1 MSAFPRP
8 ASTVVLMNQQSM
20 VYLTKRPETM
30 KFMAGVYVFPGGAV
44 DKGDE
49 VQDFQN
55 EIVGSRNDSFEL
67 AYYVAA
73 ARELFEEVG
82 ILLCSAEDGSA
93 ILMDLEKE
101 WKYRRQLVKGEI
113 TFFQMLKNEK
123 LQFNLQSLQY
133 FGHIITPNVS
143 RIRFDTRFF
152 IAQLPEGQHPKPDQN
167 EISDAKWIS
176 PADALSDYHNGKIS
190 LPPPTIHSLKTI
202 VAHQNDAPLIMP
214 EFNVNDYKLIF

>member
-1 MSAFPRP
+1 MSAIPRP
-8 ASTVVLMNQQSM
+8 ASTVVLMNQQSL

-55 EIVGSRNDSFEL
+55 EIVGNRNESFEL
-67 AYYVAA
+67 AYYIAA

-82 ILLCSAEDGSA
+82 ILLCSAEDGSVF
-93 ILMDLEKE
+93 LMDLEKE
-101 WKYRRQLVKGEI
+101 REYRRQLINGEI
-113 TFFQMLKNEK
+113 TFLQMLKNER
-123 LQFNLQSLQY
+123 LQFNLESLHY
-133 FGHIITPNVS
+133 FGHIITPKVS

-152 IAQLPEGQHPKPDQN
+152 IAQLPEGQLPKPDQK

-176 PADALSDYHNGKIS
+176 PADALSEYHNGKMP
-190 LPPPTIHSLKTI
+190 LPPPTIHTLKTI
-202 VAHQNDAPLIMP
+202 ATHQSSEPPIMP
-214 EFNVNDYKLIF
+214 NFNSNDYKLFF